1 MFRPTEKHHKILP
14 EPFLC
19 GSLAVPAREWDEAFL
34 GKKLWHKFRVQ
45 NKDCDHPL
53 LPCSLCL
60 VPDGAELP
68 AVLWGLSEASHE
80 LCSELG
86 EESWIVVSA
95 LSLGC
100 VPWVEYFYTWGL
112 FFVSLHASGSL
123 LRFHTVG
130 GMGTVVGP
138 VHLHSQ
144 FSSKAGRG
152 SPL

>member
-1 MFRPTEKHHKILP
+1 MFCPTEKHHKIPP

-45 NKDCDHPL
+45 KGCDHPF

-68 AVLWGLSEASHE
+68 AGLWGLSEASHE
-80 LCSELG
+80 LCSELS

-95 LSLGC
+95 LTLGC
-100 VPWVEYFYTWGL
+100 VPWVGFFTPGHYFLYPCTPLTPCCISTPLVAWALAVG
-112 FFVSLHASGSL
+112 
-123 LRFHTVG
+123 TVG
-130 GMGTVVGP
+130 GP

-144 FSSKAGRG
+144 FVCI
-152 SPL
+152 